1 MSANHHEVFKGSTR
15 VLLAFALVAFLTTA
29 VAEGQVTVTV
39 DVSGDAVPGAT
50 VTATATI
57 EVSDGSEVQSIM
69 WTQTGGADAML
80 SGIAT
85 DTVTVTLGS
94 EMSYRDQLIH
104 VLSEPPIGEEQLPP
118 NVPLPEGEFPG
129 GLQDRFQIVGMS
141 PFSLEHAGMVTL
153 EAEVVT
159 SSGTYQGEGEVHAHL
174 PWTPAHGIHNVP
186 LGVQVLLHG
195 KSQGYYN
202 WVMGTPSGS
211 AATLV
216 DPNSQSPWFA
226 PDVAGRYWLTVNDE
240 ESGENVSL
248 NLFAGTW
255 KGIIVAQDDNG
266 RPIVDQTCFGCHNDQ
281 IAPEYFTDWAQTG
294 HAEILTNNLNTST
307 HYGPNCFPC
316 HSVGFNTA
324 AGNGGMD
331 DASDYQDFLDSG
343 LINTPGDNWTAMLD
357 EFPESARKANIQC
370 ENCHGPQNG
379 GGHTQEGMRVSLSS
393 DVCAP
398 CHGEPARHA
407 RFQQWQLSAH
417 ANYELAIEEG
427 GSGSCSRC
435 HTGNG
440 FLTWLPVLLG
450 DEPGDPLDSIDV
462 TWTED
467 ETHPQTCQTCHDPH
481 NIGTTSGSDPNAT
494 VRISGDT
501 PPLIAG
507 FTATD
512 VGRGAI
518 CMTCH
523 NTRRGLRNDDNFDD
537 VYMTSEAARAPHGG
551 AQADVIMG
559 QNAYLVEVGIRGK
572 HSNLEDTC
580 VDCHMEATPPPP
592 DLSYNLGGTNH
603 TFFARNDICGECH
616 GFESGEEFQA
626 GFDAEMDDLQALIEE
641 GLYNLMSDQID
652 AGGSIDLDGDATIT
666 DIADV
671 SAIEFGEA
679 RGRQAMTVVF
689 GNGEAFGPTRMT
701 DIEVLPATGSA
712 FPLYDA
718 ADPILIKSGWNW
730 NLFHNDGSHGVH
742 NPSFAKGTVETS
754 ATEIV
759 EAGIA
764 TGEGGPPGG
773 VACDADFI
781 YWTEI
786 AASNNGV
793 GGSVWRTDL
802 VTRNKGAAAAGI
814 TVILHRETG
823 STSLEGMV
831 DPEAQFVFED
841 VVGMMGIGGKGS
853 LQVCSSEP
861 LELLSRV
868 YNQTDEGTFGT
879 TLDGFVD
886 GQGLDQGDSARLIG
900 LRQET
905 GAFRTNLSV
914 TNTSSKSARVRIT
927 LRGPAGSEVHAYG
940 LDVPAGMVVQDVEP
954 FRTRADQPDIGWCY
968 ATVEVRSGSG
978 ILTSATV
985 IDAHTNDGNTI
996 PMKR

>member
-1 MSANHHEVFKGSTR
+1 MSKVNHEVFKRSART
-15 VLLAFALVAFLTTA
+15 LMAFAFFAFFSTAFA
-29 VAEGQVTVTV
+29 VAQVTVTV
-39 DVSGDAVPGAT
+39 DVTGDATPGAT
-50 VTATATI
+50 VMATAT
-57 EVSDGSEVQSIM
+57 VDAGDGSEVQSIK

-85 DTVTVTLGS
+85 DTLTVTLGS
-94 EMSYRDQLIH
+94 EMSYRDYLIH
-104 VLSEPPIGEEQLPP
+104 VLSEPAIGEDQLPP
-118 NVPLPEGEFPG
+118 NVPVPEGEFVG
-129 GLQDRFQIVGMS
+129 GLQDRFQVVGIN
-141 PFSLEHAGMVTL
+141 PLALEHAGMVTL

-159 SSGTYQGEGEVHAHL
+159 SSGTYHGEGEIHTAL
-174 PWTPAHGIHNVP
+174 PWSTAAGIHNVP
-186 LGVQVLLHG
+186 LDVPVLMHG
-195 KSQGYYN
+195 KTQGHYD
-202 WVMGTPSGS
+202 WMMGRPSGS
-211 AATLV
+211 EAMLMDAS
-216 DPNSQSPWFA
+216 SQSPWFT
-226 PDVAGRYWLTVNDE
+226 PDAAGRYWLTVTDE
-240 ESGENVSL
+240 ESGEDVTMS
-248 NLFAGTW
+248 LFAGTW
-255 KGIIVAQDDNG
+255 KGIIVAQDEDG
-266 RPIVDQTCFGCHNDQ
+266 RPIADQSCFGCHNDQ
-281 IAPEYFTDWAQTG
+281 IAPEYFSDWAQTG

-307 HYGPNCFPC
+307 HYGPNCFAC
-316 HSVGFNTA
+316 HSVGFNPGTD
-324 AGNGGMD
+324 NGGMHN
-331 DASDYQDFLDSG
+331 ASDYQDFLDSG

-393 DVCAP
+393 DVCAT
-398 CHGEPARHA
+398 CHGEPLRHA

-417 ANYELAIEEG
+417 ANYEVAVDEG
-427 GSGSCSRC
+427 DSGSCSRC

-440 FLTWLPVLLG
+440 FLAWLPVLLG
-450 DEPGDPLDSIDV
+450 DEPGDPLDDIEV

-467 ETHPQTCQTCHDPH
+467 EVHPQTCQTCHDPH

-501 PPLIAG
+501 PPLVAG

-551 AQADVIMG
+551 AQADVVMG
-559 QNAYLVEVGIRGK
+559 QNAYLVEVGVRGK
-572 HSNLEDTC
+572 HSMLDDTC

-592 DLSYNLGGTNH
+592 DLSYNQGGTNH
-603 TFFARNDICGECH
+603 TFYARNDICGVCH
-616 GFESGEEFQA
+616 GFESGANFQA
-626 GFDAEMDDLQALIEE
+626 GFDAQMDDLQDLIEE

-652 AGGSIDLDGDATIT
+652 AGGSIDLNGNATIT
-666 DIADV
+666 DIDDV
-671 SAIEFGEA
+671 SGIEFGES
-679 RGRQAMTVVF
+679 RGRHAMTVIF
-689 GNGEAFGPTRMT
+689 GNGESVGPTGMNSV
-701 DIEVLPATGSA
+701 DVVPAMGSA
-712 FPLYDA
+712 FALYDV
-718 ADPILIKSGWNW
+718 ADPILIKSGWNF

-754 ATEIV
+754 ATEII

-764 TGEGGPPGG
+764 TGEGGPPGA

-786 AASNNGV
+786 AARNNGV

-802 VTRNKGAAAAGI
+802 VTRNKGAATADL
-814 TVILHRETG
+814 TLILHQDAG
-823 STSLEGMV
+823 DASMEGMV
-831 DPEAQFVFED
+831 GPAVQFVFED
-841 VVGMMGIGGKGS
+841 VVGMMGTEGKGS
-853 LQVCSSEP
+853 LQICSSQP

-868 YNQTDEGTFGT
+868 YNQTDDGTFGT
-879 TLDGFVD
+879 TLDGFAAGD
-886 GQGLDQGDSARLIG
+886 GLDQGDTARLIG

-914 TNTSSKSARVRIT
+914 TNTGSKSARVEVT
-927 LRGPAGSEVHAYG
+927 LHGAGGSAVHDYD
-940 LDVPAGMVVQDVEP
+940 LVVPAGMVVQDLEP
-954 FRTRADQPDIGWCY
+954 FRTRAEQPNIGWCF
-968 ATVEVRSGSG
+968 ATIEVESGSG

-985 IDAHTNDGNTI
+985 IDANTNDGNTI